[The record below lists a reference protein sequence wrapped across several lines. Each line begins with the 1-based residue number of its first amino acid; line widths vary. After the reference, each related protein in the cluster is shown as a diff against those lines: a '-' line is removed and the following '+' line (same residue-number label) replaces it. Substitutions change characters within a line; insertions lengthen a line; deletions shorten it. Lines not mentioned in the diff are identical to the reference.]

1 MLIDCHSHLANF
13 NENEISEIISRAKK
27 SGISYIFSAGTD
39 IKNSEKTIYLAN
51 SNDEIYCG
59 VGIHPN
65 RVTNDIKD
73 NDFYKLEQLAQSS
86 DKVITMSETGMD
98 YMPNA
103 PERKKQEEVFV
114 VQITLAKK
122 LKLPIIWHSQIPEI
136 NSFGNHK
143 NTLDILNHEHADTV
157 GGIMHYFQADYTT
170 AKKAIENGFL
180 ISFAKPLLRQ
190 KHQKEIVEKI
200 PLEHIVLETD
210 TSPQPWKKNRTLWTE
225 PKDILLIA
233 KKIAQIKNISLETVM
248 NATNDNI
255 NQLFDNKFK
264 KAN

>member
-1 MLIDCHSHLANF
+1 MHHCQFWLQP
-13 NENEISEIISRAKK
+13 
-27 SGISYIFSAGTD
+27 Y
-39 IKNSEKTIYLAN
+39 Y
-51 SNDEIYCG
+51 
-59 VGIHPN
+59 
-65 RVTNDIKD
+65 
-73 NDFYKLEQLAQSS
+73 
-86 DKVITMSETGMD
+86 
-98 YMPNA
+98 
-103 PERKKQEEVFV
+103 
-114 VQITLAKK
+114 LAKK

-210 TSPQPWKKNRTLWTE
+210 SSPQPWKKNRSLWTE